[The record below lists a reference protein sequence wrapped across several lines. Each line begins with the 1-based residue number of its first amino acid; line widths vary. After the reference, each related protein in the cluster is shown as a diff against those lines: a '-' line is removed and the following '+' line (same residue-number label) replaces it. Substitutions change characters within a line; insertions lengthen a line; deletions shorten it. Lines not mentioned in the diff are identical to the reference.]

1 MKQLL
6 LFAVIGIGLT
16 GAGMAFASG
25 NSITLFVQSLGV
37 SNDQAL
43 TSDITSAHVDFTL
56 AVQPGVDPIGGKPV
70 QFNVITQ
77 CTIQPDPAVIANP
90 TAVPPVVGIP
100 AEIIPKGDTVY
111 CKLTNANAQV
121 VAEGFTVALTDI
133 STDCANDPNHVAN
146 GCAASVIVAITT
158 LADPKATPFPDNDVQ
173 VVKDVKIVVKGA
185 SKLQPVGTPI
195 G

>member
-6 LFAVIGIGLT
+6 LFAVIGIGLA
-16 GAGMAFASG
+16 GAGMAFANNG
-25 NSITLFVQSLGV
+25 ILLTVQSLGV

-43 TSDITSAHVDFTL
+43 TSDIASAHVDFTL
-56 AVQPGVDPIGGKPV
+56 AVQPGVDPVTGKAI
-70 QFNVITQ
+70 QFNVITA
-77 CTIQPDPAVIANP
+77 CTVQPDPAVIG
-90 TAVPPVVGIP
+90 PPAIP

-121 VAEGFTVALTDI
+121 VAEGNAVAATDI
-133 STDCANDPNHVAN
+133 STDCANDPNAVAN
-146 GCAASVIVAITT
+146 GCAASIPVSITI

-185 SKLQPVGTPI
+185 SQLK
-195 G
+195 